1 MIRTVVLQVWSL
13 WWREMK
19 RFWRQPSRVVGAVLQ
34 PIVFWLLLG
43 MGLNGSFRPPGAFPT
58 MTYME
63 YFYPG
68 VVLLV
73 LLFTAIFSTISTIED
88 RRQGFLQGVLVAPI
102 SPLVIVL
109 GQCLGSTTLA
119 LLEGAVFLLLA
130 GTAGIKLNLVA
141 ALSTLGV
148 MAIIGM
154 GLSGLGLTIA
164 WRMESTQGFH
174 AIMNLILIPS
184 WLLSG
189 AFFPVAGVPSWFRW
203 IMQGNPLTYDMGLL
217 RSALYM
223 GSSKMV
229 SASSGPENITVSIIV
244 AAIFTLFAFACAVTM
259 ARREASGVR
268 A

>member
-130 GTAGIKLNLVA
+130 
-141 ALSTLGV
+141 V